1 MPDKTVVQAACHCR
15 RVRFE
20 VTLTDGLNTAR
31 RCNCSFC
38 RMRGAV
44 VVSAE
49 LGGVRILSGE
59 EALAEYQFNTKTAK
73 HYFCSVCGI
82 YTHHQRRSNPRQFGV
97 NAACIEG
104 ISPFDFKEVPVN
116 DGIHHPSD
124 MGPGAQSSVAGV
136 LRYEDVGDRTQAS
149 QMPMANPRG

>member
-1 MPDKTVVQAACHCR
+1 MADQRVVQAACHCR

-20 VTLTDGLNTAR
+20 VALTDGLKTAR
-31 RCNCSFC
+31 RCDCSFC

-49 LGGVRILSGE
+49 LGGVRIISGE
-59 EALAEYQFNTKTAK
+59 EVLAEYQFNTRTAR

-82 YTHHQRRSNPRQFGV
+82 YTHHQRRSDPRQFGV

-104 ISPFDFKEVPVN
+104 VSPFDFAAVPVS
-116 DGIHHPSD
+116 DGVHHPSD
-124 MGPGAQSSVAGV
+124 AGAGAKPRLAGV
-136 LRYEDVGDRTQAS
+136 LRYEPAED
-149 QMPMANPRG
+149 

>member
-1 MPDKTVVQAACHCR
+1 MADQMVVQAACHCQ

-20 VTLTDGLNTAR
+20 VTLTDGLDTAR
-31 RCNCSFC
+31 RCDCSFC

-44 VVSAE
+44 AVTAE

-59 EALAEYQFNTKTAK
+59 DALTEYRFNTKTAK

-82 YTHHQRRSNPRQFGV
+82 YTHHQRRSDPRQFGV

-104 ISPFDFKEVPVN
+104 VSPFDFPEVPVT
-116 DGIHHPSD
+116 DGVHHPND
-124 MGPGAQSSVAGV
+124 RGPGATPRLAGV
-136 LRYEDVGDRTQAS
+136 LRYEAVDDQGLSRSAG
-149 QMPMANPRG
+149 P